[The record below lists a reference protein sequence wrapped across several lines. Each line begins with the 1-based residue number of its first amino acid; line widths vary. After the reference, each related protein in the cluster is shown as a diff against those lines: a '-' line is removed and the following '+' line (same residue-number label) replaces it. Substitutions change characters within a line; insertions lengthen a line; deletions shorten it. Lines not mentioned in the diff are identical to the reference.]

1 MNCQIVYLW
10 WIWPWRNLDVD
21 VLLLVFAV
29 YFFFFSDRYYYYR
42 CLGLLGEG
50 VDVAREW
57 GPPTVVSTYHTTIV
71 VYVHVEFFVYFI
83 FRYIF
88 FFCFVLI
95 GIRWPPCRG
104 IRAHVR
110 TCRSRA
116 RARLDVPARFTFTFV
131 PVIVAHRVALVYTNW
146 PCLIVIPWLCNHL
159 SLWPYRYV
167 LAYTNLYKR
176 FIYIYIYKQR
186 VYIYIYVALYINTH
200 VHKYM
205 L

>member
-1 MNCQIVYLW
+1 MDMTLAEFRCRCFAFGIRSVFFFLFGS
-10 WIWPWRNLDVD
+10 
-21 VLLLVFAV
+21 LLLLSLFGPFGGRGWRCPRVGTADGRIDVSYDHRRLRPCRIFCLF
-29 YFFFFSDRYYYYR
+29 YFS
-42 CLGLLGEG
+42 
-50 VDVAREW
+50 
-57 GPPTVVSTYHTTIV
+57 
-71 VYVHVEFFVYFI
+71 VH
-83 FRYIF
+83 F

-176 FIYIYIYKQR
+176 FIYIYI
-186 VYIYIYVALYINTH
+186 
-200 VHKYM
+200 
-205 L
+205 